1 MYYYSHIVAPS
12 TCQNARNLKNLISEK
27 YEYIL
32 YIQVL
37 DAEGPTD
44 TVYSK
49 YFILLILVTILEHL
63 STSQCFG
70 ARAFM
75 DGAGK
80 EILGGLRLLLYD

>member
-44 TVYSK
+44 TV
-49 YFILLILVTILEHL
+49 
-63 STSQCFG
+63 
-70 ARAFM
+70 
-75 DGAGK
+75 
-80 EILGGLRLLLYD
+80 